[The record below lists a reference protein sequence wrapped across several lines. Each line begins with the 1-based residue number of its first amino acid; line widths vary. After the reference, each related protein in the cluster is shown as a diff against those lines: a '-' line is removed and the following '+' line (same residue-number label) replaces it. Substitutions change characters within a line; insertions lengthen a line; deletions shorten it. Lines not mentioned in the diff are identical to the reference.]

1 MKTDTSPSAVTEG
14 DHLAVAV
21 QANTGSLWTWTG
33 DAGTDGFASAGN
45 LGMRNDPGIG

>member
-21 QANTGSLWTWTG
+21 QANTGSLCTW
-33 DAGTDGFASAGN
+33 AGTDGFASAGN
-45 LGMRNDPGIG
+45 VGVRNDPGIG